1 MHSRPSHRVAFAGLG
16 AMGFGMASHLVK
28 IGHHVIGLDVFEP
41 SLARFREAGGKTS
54 HSPREAAEGVEFFI
68 CMVAN
73 SKQADSVLFDP
84 DKGAVEGKEFYNSM
98 FHFMSRSWISYVEG
112 IKFMYES
119 NKIL

>member
-1 MHSRPSHRVAFAGLG
+1 
-16 AMGFGMASHLVK
+16 MGFGMASHLVK